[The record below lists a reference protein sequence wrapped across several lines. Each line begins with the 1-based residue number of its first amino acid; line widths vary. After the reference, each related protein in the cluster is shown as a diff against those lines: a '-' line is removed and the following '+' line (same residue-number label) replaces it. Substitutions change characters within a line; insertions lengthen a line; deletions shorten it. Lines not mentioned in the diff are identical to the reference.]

1 MLLDGEAFGQRF
13 DTFERSAWRF
23 EAQPTYAMPRESPDL
38 NRWRAGQARPHAH
51 NEAWHETVREI
62 VTSGRSIGRV
72 RVLRRPLTEYQ
83 RFQLD
88 WVIPANTEAGEQV
101 RVLDLTRL
109 GLDLPSHD
117 FWIFDD
123 SVVVDLNFNP
133 DGTLFNRDQRESPDL
148 WQYREWRDTAL
159 AHSVSLS
166 EWNART

>member
-88 WVIPANTEAGEQV
+88 
-101 RVLDLTRL
+101 L
-109 GLDLPSHD
+109 GHPGQHRS
-117 FWIFDD
+117 
-123 SVVVDLNFNP
+123 
-133 DGTLFNRDQRESPDL
+133 R
-148 WQYREWRDTAL
+148 
-159 AHSVSLS
+159 
-166 EWNART
+166 